1 MRFLVIGCAVLAT
14 LGGCATVSMAP
25 ASQMIIS
32 ASVTEGQSEFRQT
45 CSDFSENVYARDLIT
60 KRNGVSQV
68 FNMLAFGESIET
80 ADTAYRERVQIDTAP
95 ASVVYKTIEADAA
108 WATRNLDQ
116 ITGQVS
122 GLLENAKSKDATSSL
137 RKDLVAFEEVLV
149 LSKRVRLS
157 LIDAMDQLDGQASEE
172 RAEAEIAIADY
183 EASIDKAAKYIERLS
198 DAHAKVDNNQATS

>member
-1 MRFLVIGCAVLAT
+1 MRFLVIGCAVLTT

-45 CSDFSENVYARDLIT
+45 CSDFSKSVYERDLIT

-68 FNMLAFGESIET
+68 FNLLAFGESIET

-122 GLLENAKSKDATSSL
+122 GLLENAKSEDATASL

-157 LIDAMDQLDGQASEE
+157 LIDAMDRLDGQASVE
-172 RAEAEIAIADY
+172 RIDAEISIADY

-198 DAHAKVDNNQATS
+198 DAYAEFDKSQTIS